1 MRQRSR
7 TRTKMFGIT
16 KKITNRITNKKKK
29 IMKKIILTVVAAM
42 ALTTSF
48 AETQS
53 KNSDKRFD
61 MNCDIYRLSEV
72 LGLNDEQMDK
82 VEAIHETFTDDM
94 QTASEVQ
101 GMRQRHMIHQAV
113 RKDAREMH
121 RVLTEEQF
129 RDYMRILGVTLR
141 NRHL

>member
-1 MRQRSR
+1 
-7 TRTKMFGIT
+7 MFGIT

-29 IMKKIILTVVAAM
+29 IMKKIILTAVAAM

-121 RVLTEEQF
+121 RILTEEQF

-141 NRHL
+141 NRQL

>member
-1 MRQRSR
+1 
-7 TRTKMFGIT
+7 
-16 KKITNRITNKKKK
+16 
-29 IMKKIILTVVAAM
+29 MKKIILTVVAAM

-53 KNSDKRFD
+53 KNADKKFD

-94 QTASEVQ
+94 QTAAEVQ

-121 RVLTEEQF
+121 RILTEEQF

-141 NRHL
+141 NRRL

>member
-1 MRQRSR
+1 
-7 TRTKMFGIT
+7 MFGIT

-101 GMRQRHMIHQAV
+101 GMRQRHMIRQAV

-121 RVLTEEQF
+121 RILTEEQF

>member
-1 MRQRSR
+1 
-7 TRTKMFGIT
+7 
-16 KKITNRITNKKKK
+16 
-29 IMKKIILTVVAAM
+29 MKKIILTVVAAM

-101 GMRQRHMIHQAV
+101 GMRQRHMIRQAV

-121 RVLTEEQF
+121 RILTEEQF

>member
-1 MRQRSR
+1 
-7 TRTKMFGIT
+7 
-16 KKITNRITNKKKK
+16 
-29 IMKKIILTVVAAM
+29 MKKIILTVVAAM

-129 RDYMRILGVTLR
+129 RDYMRILSVTLR
-141 NRHL
+141 NRQL